1 MWSIRDLKMKGY
13 KKSRSKKGDKYIVY
27 KCDLQE
33 RMSTLYQNIGFEVE
47 KNKMCLK
54 VLLYCNEEV

>member
-33 RMSTLYQNIGFEVE
+33 RMSVNIISKHWIWGWE
-47 KNKMCLK
+47 K
-54 VLLYCNEEV
+54 